1 MVDVPG
7 RRCGRNERAGRGTR
21 RPRLMRHDSH
31 GDGVPVVSLMPW
43 PVLTALAA
51 VVTVVAGL
59 VPPIA
64 LASVGWAQA
73 PDIGFWSM
81 IALGTRGWLLAH
93 GAGVPI
99 ASGTLTIVP
108 LGVTA
113 LALLTGSGVAGL
125 AAAQAR
131 QEAAIELSQRERR
144 ALALRVGG
152 VFAAAYVVCIL
163 FASALTDTANQT
175 GRALLGGLLVGLVSG
190 VVGAG
195 RAVDWH
201 PTAWWPE
208 WAKAVPRAVLAALS
222 VMIATGAVVGLVA
235 LLRQRHHV
243 MALHEALVPG
253 TAGGIVL
260 LLLQLAWLPNLVLW
274 CGSWA
279 LGAGFSMGTG
289 SLVSPAHNLTGM
301 LPAIPVLGAIGPNGP
316 GPRPTLLWLLS
327 GVLAGGIAAAV
338 VVRSRRAAR
347 FDETALVGG
356 LAGVLAGLSFWLLA
370 LTSNGNLGGA
380 RLVGVGARL
389 LPLLVM
395 APTVMGISGLT
406 TGLALGW
413 IRAVRAPRDASDVVA
428 SGEEE
433 ALSEP
438 QDDVEPID

>member
-1 MVDVPG
+1 M
-7 RRCGRNERAGRGTR
+7 
-21 RPRLMRHDSH
+21 
-31 GDGVPVVSLMPW
+31 PVVSLMPW

-208 WAKAVPRAVLAALS
+208 WAKAVPRAILAAIC
-222 VMIATGAVVGLVA
+222 VMVACGAVVAVVA
-235 LLRQRHHV
+235 LLRQRHNV
-243 MALHEALVPG
+243 MALYDALVPG
-253 TAGGIVL
+253 TAGGLVL

-279 LGAGFSMGTG
+279 LGAGFSVGTG
-289 SLVSPAHNLTGM
+289 TLVSPAHNLTGM

-356 LAGVLAGLSFWLLA
+356 LSGVLAGLTFWLLA
-370 LTSNGNLGGA
+370 VVSNGSLGDA

-395 APTVMGISGLT
+395 APTVMGISGLVVGLVMGWLRQARAGRDAAQDGEADPT
-406 TGLALGW
+406 TGDG
-413 IRAVRAPRDASDVVA
+413 VD
-428 SGEEE
+428 EE
-433 ALSEP
+433 ATTSLDLAEGKP
-438 QDDVEPID
+438 EA